1 MKRKLMSVMAIALA
15 VLMMASAF
23 AIMIPFVTAAEEK
36 TFNTTTP
43 IFLYDFSTE
52 DIQTT
57 FANTAHMTTSMGDG
71 YTTFTATEN
80 DPYTWIKTP
89 SCKPSEAKYAVIR
102 YRTTASYKGEFF
114 CSRSD
119 NNAMGTAGTNQQWM
133 WNPSGNWET
142 IVIANEAWMNA
153 KDSVT
158 FDIFRI
164 DPLEGGVQAG
174 ASIDI
179 QYVAFFSSEAD
190 ANGFNFDEYTA
201 KLAWEEEQKK
211 AQEEADKTVNW
222 PDPTYKEMETSEKD
236 TAAGTLKYIPSEDG
250 STVTISYEVNGET
263 ISYTVPNNH
272 NYLMGGYAGTDDLNR
287 PLHTSDEVGAYGST
301 GEKYVG
307 LFYFLW
313 HGEHGDSG
321 IFDLQKIIDT
331 VGVEAAGS
339 TKCGKYGPVGAM
351 HWFAEPLYGYY
362 YANDAW
368 VHRKHAEL
376 LTLANIDFLY
386 FDVTNGYAYMHNAKQ
401 LMAIL
406 HELNEKGFDAPQ
418 VVFYTNTNPENVIR
432 EVYNNIYKKGLYKD
446 VWFMLDGKPMIMGWP
461 GSLNS
466 KDAAIANEIKS
477 FFTFR
482 SNLGGYLDKETAP
495 NQWGWLSRFPQAYF
509 HNDKDEVEQITV
521 GTAVNH
527 NYVKRI
533 IAPMSYGENIIG
545 RTWTSR
551 GYDTRENA
559 VLYGACFAEQWEN
572 ALAVDPEIVFVTAW
586 NEWVAMRIDNW
597 PASPEQYQNC
607 FVDQYNTEFSRDCEP
622 SAGILK
628 DHYYY
633 QLVDNIRK
641 FKGTNPI
648 EKASQEKLIAVDG
661 GFGQWADVTPVYNDY
676 FGLPDRDALG
686 YKDPETGKR
695 FHYTND
701 SGRNDIYDAKVARDY
716 ENIYFMVRTVE
727 DLTPY
732 TDPYW
737 MRLYVDMGESE
748 QNWEN
753 YEFIL
758 NKQNPKNET
767 TATLERFTGKG
778 FETEVVG
785 EVTYSV
791 KGNVLTVCI
800 PKTMLGIAAD
810 QLHFEFGFKWTDNTL
825 EDGDIMQWYLNGDV
839 APVGRFN
846 YCYTT
851 DGSAA
856 YNEAEADL
864 GNSYI
869 DFTNPEQV
877 EEFKTWLL
885 GSTEGV
891 KYEFTA
897 DGLVLNCEE
906 ANAAFMIDFTKA
918 SPQVALDRYD
928 SFEVTY
934 KVTDGKTD
942 KLRLALGSTTT
953 PFQSVRTKS
962 LTLTPD
968 GEVHTVST
976 DLRSLRVVKGYA
988 TELAIFF
995 EKNTTGGSVII
1006 QSIQF
1011 VEAED
1016 AE

>member
-1 MKRKLMSVMAIALA
+1 MKNKTLRLLCLAALA
-15 VLMMASAF
+15 VLTMMTLIACTG
-23 AIMIPFVTAAEEK
+23 VTDPAA
-36 TFNTTTP
+36 
-43 IFLYDFSTE
+43 
-52 DIQTT
+52 
-57 FANTAHMTTSMGDG
+57 TAEPTDAVTDP
-71 YTTFTATEN
+71 ATEA
-80 DPYTWIKTP
+80 PT
-89 SCKPSEAKYAVIR
+89 EAPTEGATEAPTEEV
-102 YRTTASYKGEFF
+102 TT
-114 CSRSD
+114 
-119 NNAMGTAGTNQQWM
+119 
-133 WNPSGNWET
+133 
-142 IVIANEAWMNA
+142 
-153 KDSVT
+153 
-158 FDIFRI
+158 
-164 DPLEGGVQAG
+164 
-174 ASIDI
+174 
-179 QYVAFFSSEAD
+179 
-190 ANGFNFDEYTA
+190 
-201 KLAWEEEQKK
+201 EEETTLRVLEWESYDPALDHSKVDQN
-211 AQEEADKTVNW
+211 ATHTVDQSQWIVQDGLDRIVSTNTQTGDIREDKIV
-222 PDPTYKEMETSEKD
+222 
-236 TAAGTLKYIPSEDG
+236 AI
-250 STVTISYEVNGET
+250 
-263 ISYTVPNNH
+263 
-272 NYLMGGYAGTDDLNR
+272 
-287 PLHTSDEVGAYGST
+287 
-301 GEKYVG
+301 
-307 LFYFLW
+307 FYWTW
-313 HGEHGDSG
+313 HGEFADQQTAYNNQQNIDKLIAMGKTERDYMTLSMSELAKLG
-321 IFDLQKIIDT
+321 IKT
-331 VGVEAAGS
+331 GM
-339 TKCGKYGPVGAM
+339 GPY
-351 HWFAEPLYGYY
+351 HFWDEPIYGYY
-362 YANDAW
+362 DGDDEW
-368 VHRKHAEL
+368 VIRKQAEL
-376 LTLANIDFLY
+376 LAAADIDVVF
-386 FDVTNGYAYMHNAKQ
+386 FDNTNGTYTWKETALRVMKVFSEARAQ
-401 LMAIL
+401 
-406 HELNEKGFDAPQ
+406 GVDAPAVSFMFPFGPVDHAGTQ
-418 VVFYTNTNPENVIR
+418 MVQL
-432 EVYNNIYKKGLYKD
+432 YNEIYKKGLYKD

-482 SNLGGYLDKETAP
+482 SNLGGYLDKESAP

-559 VLYGACFAEQWEN
+559 VLYGACFQEQWEN

-686 YKDPETGKR
+686 YRDPETGKR

-869 DFTNPEQV
+869 DFTDSEQV

-934 KVTDGKTD
+934 KVTDGTTS